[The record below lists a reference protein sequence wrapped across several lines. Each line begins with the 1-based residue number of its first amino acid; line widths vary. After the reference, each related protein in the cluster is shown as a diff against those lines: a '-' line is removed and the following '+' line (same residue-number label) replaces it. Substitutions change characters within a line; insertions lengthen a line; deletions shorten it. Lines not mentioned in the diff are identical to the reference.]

1 MQKPQSKAAVEQQL
15 TSALKMVIDGFT
27 DLGFSETHVFG
38 LVNLIYQ
45 GFIDIEGAFTPEYVA
60 LAKQSID
67 QRSTK
72 EFQQSLIIPEETSA
86 VSLILPKGIG
96 GR

>member
-1 MQKPQSKAAVEQQL
+1 MQKPQTKEQVEQQL

-45 GFIDIEGAFTPEYVA
+45 GFIDIEGAFTPEYIQ
-60 LAKQSID
+60 LAKQSLD
-67 QRSTK
+67 QRASK
-72 EFQQSLIIPEETSA
+72 EFQQTIVQEPEA
-86 VSLILPKGIG
+86 VSLILPRGIG